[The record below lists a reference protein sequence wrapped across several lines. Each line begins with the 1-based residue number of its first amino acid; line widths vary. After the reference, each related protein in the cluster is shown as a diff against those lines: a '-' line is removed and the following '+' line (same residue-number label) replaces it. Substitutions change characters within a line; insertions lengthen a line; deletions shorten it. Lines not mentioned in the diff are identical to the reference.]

1 MNFLR
6 PRKIALNAKLQT
18 KILDADVVRVIS
30 VAKKILAYKEV
41 REFFET
47 AQNCS
52 ECAADK
58 ILKRRYIMKVGIIGA
73 GSVGAATAFA
83 LIMRGVA
90 RKVVLIDAN
99 EKKAQAE
106 AMDIAHAAPFAYAN
120 KVKAGT
126 YADLE
131 GAEVVIVTAG
141 ANQKPGETR
150 IDLLGRNAKIFES
163 IIPQI
168 AQHAPNCILIIT
180 SNPADIMTEVAI
192 KLSGF
197 PRERVIGSGTVLD
210 TSRFRTLLGYHLGV
224 SPKSIH
230 ANVLG
235 EHGDS
240 EVLIWSNGDAGSV
253 QIEELALMEN
263 KPLTAEVKA
272 QIDDCVRNAAYKI
285 IEGKGATYYGIA
297 GALCQICQAIS
308 NNEYAI
314 LTVSSHHDDVE
325 GVKNVCLSLPTVV
338 GKRGIHGVIYPKLSE
353 SEHNDLRYSAQK
365 IKEYSDQALEIVD
378 KDLAENQ
385 K

>member
-1 MNFLR
+1 M
-6 PRKIALNAKLQT
+6 
-18 KILDADVVRVIS
+18 
-30 VAKKILAYKEV
+30 
-41 REFFET
+41 
-47 AQNCS
+47 
-52 ECAADK
+52 
-58 ILKRRYIMKVGIIGA
+58 
-73 GSVGAATAFA
+73 
-83 LIMRGVA
+83 
-90 RKVVLIDAN
+90 
-99 EKKAQAE
+99 
-106 AMDIAHAAPFAYAN
+106 
-120 KVKAGT
+120 
-126 YADLE
+126 
-131 GAEVVIVTAG
+131 
-141 ANQKPGETR
+141 
-150 IDLLGRNAKIFES
+150 
-163 IIPQI
+163 
-168 AQHAPNCILIIT
+168 
-180 SNPADIMTEVAI
+180 
-192 KLSGF
+192 
-197 PRERVIGSGTVLD
+197 
-210 TSRFRTLLGYHLGV
+210 GV

-365 IKEYSDQALEIVD
+365 IKEYSDQAIEIVN
-378 KDLAENQ
+378 KDLAGNQ